1 MAILTVIGMYQYDNT
16 LFDYLHIPKGLNKD
30 VLINKIII
38 ECQELETLL
47 PDIEVFKW
55 AINNW
60 SMSYLNNWTKL
71 LNTENL
77 SYNPIENYDR
87 VEEFTTTDNGS
98 KSSNDN
104 RNISEN
110 ESVSTNTES
119 TQNSNY
125 TTAGENSELN
135 QKVAFN
141 SGLIDDSKRT
151 IRISEENNNNS
162 SLNGTSKDVK
172 VNNTIDT
179 NNYNENSNNTNIVK
193 GRAHGNIGVTT
204 TQQMLQQER
213 EVAKFNL
220 YDYIAQMF
228 KERFCI
234 LIY

>member
-1 MAILTVIGMYQYDNT
+1 MGMYQYDNT
-16 LFDYLHIPKGLNKD
+16 LFDYLHIPNGLNKD
-30 VLINKIII
+30 VLINKIIM

-60 SMSYLNNWTKL
+60 SLSYINNWTKL
-71 LNTENL
+71 FNTENL

-87 VEEFTTTDNGS
+87 VEEFTTTDSSS
-98 KSSNDN
+98 KSSSDN

-110 ESVSTNTES
+110 GSMSKNTES
-119 TQNSNY
+119 KQNGQY
-125 TTAGENSELN
+125 TYNGDSSELN
-135 QKVAFN
+135 QKVSFN
-141 SGLIDDSKRT
+141 SGLIDDSKIT
-151 IRISEENNNNS
+151 ANNS
-162 SLNGTSKDVK
+162 GENDTNSTSNETSKDIK
-172 VNNTIDT
+172 VNNTIDA

-213 EVAKFNL
+213 EIVKFNL

-228 KERFCI
+228 KERFCL

>member
-1 MAILTVIGMYQYDNT
+1 MAILTVMGMYQYDNT
-16 LFDYLHIPKGLNKD
+16 LFDYLHIPNELNKD
-30 VLINKIII
+30 VLINKIIM

-87 VEEFTTTDNGS
+87 VEEFTTTDSGS

-110 ESVSTNTES
+110 GSVSTNTES
-119 TQNSNY
+119 TQVSNY
-125 TTAGENSELN
+125 TTDGDNSEIN

-141 SGLIDDSKRT
+141 SGLIDDSKST
-151 IRISEENNNNS
+151 ISISEENNNNS
-162 SLNGTSKDVK
+162 SLNGKSKDIK
-172 VNNTIDT
+172 VNNTIDK

-220 YDYIAQMF
+220 YDYISQMF
-228 KERFCI
+228 KERFCL